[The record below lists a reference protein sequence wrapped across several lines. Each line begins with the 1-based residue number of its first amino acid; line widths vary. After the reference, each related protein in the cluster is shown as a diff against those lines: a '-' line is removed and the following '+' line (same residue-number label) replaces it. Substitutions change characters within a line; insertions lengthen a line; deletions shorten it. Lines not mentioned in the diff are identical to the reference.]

1 MLHPSVAT
9 RIIQD
14 GAEKIAK
21 LFPAGRDMLQILV
34 FLSKTDVVLQS
45 SWLADVYIY
54 ILLHLLVRS
63 IKKLY
68 CAYRKLSDDMFLHT

>member
-1 MLHPSVAT
+1 MDNLEKSIVWIMLHPSVAT

-34 FLSKTDVVLQS
+34 FYVKQ
-45 SWLADVYIY
+45 
-54 ILLHLLVRS
+54 
-63 IKKLY
+63 
-68 CAYRKLSDDMFLHT
+68 M